1 MPCLSAAFALLRFFL
16 AKLWY
21 NRGMNMKLIEARS
34 AIICRYPTAYDV
46 IHEYDDYYSARVN
59 GCTAYFEVREG
70 KIIGDV
76 WFE

>member
-1 MPCLSAAFALLRFFL
+1 MRALSLRFARWPSFS

-21 NRGMNMKLIEARS
+21 NIIMNIIEARS

-46 IHEYDDYYSARVN
+46 IHEYDDYYSARVD
-59 GCTAYFEVREG
+59 GSTAYFEVRDG

>member
-1 MPCLSAAFALLRFFL
+1 
-16 AKLWY
+16 
-21 NRGMNMKLIEARS
+21 MKLIEARS
-34 AIICRYPTAYDV
+34 AIVCRYPTAYDV

-59 GCTAYFEVREG
+59 GCTAYFEVRDG